1 MVLAGGDE
9 ESRTLDPLLARQVLS
24 QLSYTPTFGSWLFV
38 HGSWYLSEVLH
49 SSSLINQLQTINH
62 QHFQYT

>member
-1 MVLAGGDE
+1 
-9 ESRTLDPLLARQVLS
+9 
-24 QLSYTPTFGSWLFV
+24 LFV